1 MKIAIAGGGTGGH
14 IYPAV
19 AVVNSLVKSGKQV
32 EVSFVGTRR
41 GLEGSIVPG
50 LGYRMHHIVSR
61 PLPARHGAG
70 SVLSL
75 VYALVGFVQS
85 FFILIA
91 DRPTVVIGTGG
102 YASGPFVVAA
112 RLFGIPILMI
122 EPNSVPGR
130 TTMLL
135 ARLVDEIALGFQE
148 SVRYFAKGTNLRVTG
163 VPTRPTL
170 LGNTR
175 ENGISM
181 FNLDAARKTVFV
193 FGGSRGASSINKAFV
208 EAATALEDRVDLQ
221 FIAQTGKAD
230 YEYVSQAV
238 QKTGTLCRV
247 YPYIDDIGSAY
258 AASDLVVCRAGAG
271 SVAEVTACGLPSIL
285 IPYPFAAGG
294 HQEANAKLL
303 ERMGAA
309 SVIRDEDLSGERLAE
324 AIVSI
329 IYDDDRMARMSGSS
343 RELGRPDAARDISL
357 RVIELALRKGR
368 LSKLATVLAELCSAK

>member
-32 EVSFVGTRR
+32 DVSFVGTRR
-41 GLEGSIVPG
+41 GLEGSIVPA
-50 LGYRMHHIVSR
+50 LGYRMRHIMSR
-61 PLPARHGAG
+61 PLPTGPSVG
-70 SVLSL
+70 SALSL
-75 VYALVGFVQS
+75 VCAFVGFVQS
-85 FFILIA
+85 LIILMT
-91 DRPTVVIGTGG
+91 DRPAVVIGTGG
-102 YASGPFVVAA
+102 YASGPFVTAA
-112 RLFGIPILMI
+112 RLFGVPILLI

-135 ARLVDEIALGFQE
+135 ARFVDEVALGFQE
-148 SVRYFAKGTNLRVTG
+148 SVRYFSKGTNLRVTG

-175 ENGISM
+175 EHGISM
-181 FNLDAARKTVFV
+181 FNLEPARKTVFV

-208 EAATALEDRVDLQ
+208 EAATALEGRDDLQ
-221 FIAQTGKAD
+221 FVAQTGKTD

-238 QKTGTLCRV
+238 QKINSLCRV

-285 IPYPFAAGG
+285 IPYPYAAGG

-303 ERMGAA
+303 ERIGAA
-309 SVIRDEDLSGERLAE
+309 SVIRDEDLSGERLAQ

-329 IYDDDRMARMSGSS
+329 IYDTDKMTKMSGRS

-357 RVIELALRKGR
+357 RVLELALRKGR
-368 LSKLATVLAELCSAK
+368 LSKLATVLAELCSVK